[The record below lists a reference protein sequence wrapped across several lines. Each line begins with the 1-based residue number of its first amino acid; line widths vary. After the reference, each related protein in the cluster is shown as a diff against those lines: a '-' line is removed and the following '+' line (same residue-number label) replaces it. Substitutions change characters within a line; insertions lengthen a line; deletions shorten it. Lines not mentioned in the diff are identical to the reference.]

1 MCHISGILIED
12 NLQTPNF
19 MKRFLVLSFVLMTLV
34 VQSQKKIYHTN
45 RFETK
50 APKIDGYINEAAW
63 DVVVWDG
70 DFTQWKPENG
80 ALPSQRTQFKIIY
93 DDNYLYVAIRAFDSV
108 PGEIVRRMSRRDGFE
123 GDFVEVSFDSYHDF
137 LTAYSFTATVA
148 GVKGDEKIT
157 EDGENWDETWDPI
170 WYLKTS
176 VDDLG
181 WIAEIKIPLTQLRF
195 SKDSSQ
201 VWGLEVKRKIFRKE
215 ERSLW
220 QAIDNTESGYVSR
233 FGELHG
239 LKNLKPKRQ
248 FDVTPYVVGSY
259 EHYKKEEGSPFYT
272 GSDLHARAG
281 VDAKIGLTNN
291 ITMDLTINPDFGQ
304 VEADPS
310 EVNLTAFESYFDEQ
324 RPFFIEGRNIF
335 QFSLQPGDG
344 DMSNNGLF
352 YSRRI
357 GRSPQYYPGEYDYV
371 RMPENTKILGAA
383 KISGKTKK
391 GLSIGVMES
400 VTNAEK
406 ADVMNEGGEDLR
418 AVVEPMTNY
427 FVGRVAQEVNEGN
440 TRVGGM
446 LTATNRFIKEDYLHH
461 LPTNAYTGGV
471 NFNHSW
477 NNRKYNINFKL
488 LGSTVSGDSAAMM
501 NLQTSSRRYYQR
513 PDMKKMRLDS
523 NMRTMSGHGGFLSF
537 GKFTASGWNY
547 MGWVSWI
554 SPGLELNDVG
564 YLRNADNMNQILWV
578 GYSTPQPIGILRSF
592 NAGLAQ
598 WNSWNFDGV
607 HQEMGMNLNVHMR
620 YTNYWSFGLGTNIN
634 GRSQSA
640 DLLRGG
646 PIFIVPLNLNYWS
659 FIGSDYRKK
668 LFLEL
673 SVSQSFGKF
682 SFRKRTDFGI
692 ELTYRPND
700 RLKLSV
706 EPALEFNNNQLQYV
720 STQSFQGKDEYFLA
734 EIDQQTFVM
743 EFRIDYS
750 FTPDLSLQF
759 YGQPF
764 VSSGKYDHF
773 KRVTN
778 STASDFQDRYDMVEL
793 DEDRGVD
800 LNNDG
805 QADVYMP
812 NPDFKFVYF
821 QSNMVLRWEY
831 LPGSTVFLVWS
842 QARDEGDY
850 NLDEMPF
857 DFTQD
862 MHRMFRIFPHDVLM
876 LKLSYRIP
884 I

>member
-1 MCHISGILIED
+1 
-12 NLQTPNF
+12 
-19 MKRFLVLSFVLMTLV
+19 MKRILLLSFVFLLLT
-34 VQSQKKIYHTN
+34 VQAQKKIYHTN
-45 RFETK
+45 RFET
-50 APKIDGYINEAAW
+50 ASPKIDGIISEAAW

-70 DFTQWKPENG
+70 DFIQWEPANG

-108 PGEIVRRMSRRDGFE
+108 PGEIVKRMSRRDGFE

-157 EDGENWDETWDPI
+157 SDGENWDDTWDPI
-170 WYLKTS
+170 WYMKTS
-176 VDDLG
+176 VDSLG
-181 WIAEIKIPLTQLRF
+181 WIAEMKIPLTQLRF
-195 SKDSSQ
+195 SKESKQ
-201 VWGLEVKRKIFRKE
+201 LWGLEVKRKIYRKE

-220 QAIDNTESGYVSR
+220 QHIDNTESGYVSR

-239 LKNLKPKRQ
+239 LENLNPKRQ
-248 FDVTPYVVGSY
+248 LDVTPYLVGSY
-259 EHYKKEEGSPFYT
+259 EHYKEEEGSPFYT

-291 ITMDLTINPDFGQ
+291 ITMDLSINPDFGQ

-357 GRSPQYYPGEYDYV
+357 GRSPQYYPGEYDHV

-391 GLSIGVMES
+391 GLSIGIMES
-400 VTNAEK
+400 VTNSEK
-406 ADVMNEGGEDLR
+406 ADVMNEGE
-418 AVVEPMTNY
+418 AEMSTVVEPMTNY
-427 FVGRVAQEVNEGN
+427 FVGTVEQEINEGN
-440 TRVGGM
+440 TLIGGM
-446 LTATNRFIKEDYLHH
+446 LTSTNRLIKDDYLHA
-461 LPTNAYTGGV
+461 LPTNAYSGGV
-471 NFNHSW
+471 NFSHSW
-477 NNRKYNINFKL
+477 KDRKYNISFKL
-488 LGSTVSGDSAAMM
+488 LGSTVNGDSAAMM

-513 PDMKKMRLDS
+513 PDAKKVRLDS
-523 NMRTMSGHGGFLSF
+523 NMRTLSGHGGFLSF
-537 GKFTASGWNY
+537 GKSTGSGWNY
-547 MGWVSWI
+547 MGWFSWI

-564 YLRNADNMNQILWV
+564 YLRSADDMNQVLWV
-578 GYSTPQPIGILRSF
+578 GYSSPQPVGILRRY
-592 NAGLAQ
+592 NVGLAQ

-607 HQEMGMNLNVHMR
+607 HQDFGLNLNMNLR
-620 YTNYWSFGLGTNIN
+620 FTNYWSFGVGSNLNA
-634 GRSQSA
+634 QSHSVN
-640 DLLRGG
+640 LLRGG
-646 PIFIVPLNLNYWS
+646 PIFIVPLSGNYWS
-659 FIGSDYRKK
+659 HIGSDYRKK
-668 LFLEL
+668 LSFDTFF
-673 SVSQSFGKF
+673 SQSFGKF
-682 SFRKRTDFGI
+682 SYRKRTGFGLGLI
-692 ELTYRPND
+692 YRPSD

-706 EPALEFNNNQLQYV
+706 EPSWSVNSNKIQYV
-720 STQSFQGKDEYFLA
+720 DTQNFQGQDEYFLA
-734 EIDQQTFVM
+734 EIDQQTFVV

-764 VSSGKYDHF
+764 VSTGKYDHF

-778 STASDFQDRYDMVEL
+778 STASNFEDRYDIVKL

-805 QADVYMP
+805 QTDVYMP
-812 NPDFKFVYF
+812 NPDFKFIYF
-821 QSNMVLRWEY
+821 QS
-831 LPGSTVFLVWS
+831 
-842 QARDEGDY
+842 
-850 NLDEMPF
+850 
-857 DFTQD
+857 
-862 MHRMFRIFPHDVLM
+862 
-876 LKLSYRIP
+876 
-884 I
+884 